1 MPIFWVTLLSSI
13 SEFGETRPSLTHWGQ
28 QAVESPSPEVVKDRA
43 RISLCVLRGSGL
55 GHTRTLIK
63 AAF

>member
-43 RISLCVLRGSGL
+43 RISLCVL
-55 GHTRTLIK
+55 
-63 AAF
+63 